1 MLLRRVGYFIFAL
14 LIGVPAQAEIV
25 DLSDHSPLAKVY
37 FVPEPKAAD
46 VRVQLYLDV
55 GEADRTGPEGLAHYL
70 EHLVAWSADKVHGD
84 GFKARH
90 MNASTSP
97 YWTSYYNSGPPDN
110 FENMLRHAKAV
121 FRPINL
127 TTEFMQTERDVVM
140 REYDLRLRE
149 NPYGQLYDKTKRHL
163 HGDHAAGRSVM
174 GTPES
179 LATITYQDAIDFH
192 KERYDPSRA
201 YLIIHGNLKQNQVRV
216 MVEKHL
222 SELKD
227 IPDVPRRIYDPL
239 PEPPSEGI
247 ETKLSILERS
257 AVQIQGYV
265 QKPDA
270 LSKKD
275 MWYASI
281 LLQDVLNSGHKGGLR
296 KPLYFDNFIVAS
308 IDTFF
313 LFTPL
318 GDIQSIIAFTPEDGI
333 AENDAETRVYAVLDK
348 MVDKGVPPETVE
360 TIRNKTIEQIERLKE
375 SKPNYSFQIAE
386 TGLLNLGY
394 AISPETHV
402 ENLRNVT
409 LEQINSLLRAI
420 VKSRYQ
426 TTGIARKQD

>member
-1 MLLRRVGYFIFAL
+1 MPLRRVCFCIFAL

-70 EHLVAWSADKVHGD
+70 EHLVGWSADKVHGD

-90 MNASTSP
+90 MNAYTLP
-97 YWTSYYNSGPPDN
+97 YWTSYFNSGPPDI

-121 FRPINL
+121 FQPINL
-127 TTEFMQTERDVVM
+127 TTDFMQTERDVVM

-163 HGDHAAGRSVM
+163 HRDHAAGRSVM

-179 LATITYQDAIDFH
+179 LATITYQDAIEFH

-201 YLIIHGNLKQNQVRV
+201 YLIIHGNLKQNQVQV

-222 SELKD
+222 SELQD
-227 IPDVPRRIYDPL
+227 IPDVPRRICDPL

-247 ETKLSILERS
+247 ETKLPVLERS
-257 AVQIQGYV
+257 AVHIHGYV
-265 QKPDA
+265 QKPET

-281 LLQDVLNSGHKGGLR
+281 LLQDVWNSGHKGGLR
-296 KPLYFDNFIVAS
+296 KPLYFDDFIVAD

-318 GDIQSIIAFTPEDGI
+318 GDIQFVVAFAPEDGVT
-333 AENDAETRVYAVLDK
+333 EKDALPKVYAVLETMADT
-348 MVDKGVPPETVE
+348 GVPSETVE
-360 TIRNKTIEQIERLKE
+360 IIRNKTIEQVERLTE
-375 SKPNYSFQIAE
+375 SKPNYSFEIAE
-386 TGLLNLGY
+386 AGLLNLGY

-420 VKSRYQ
+420 VESRYQ
-426 TTGIARKQD
+426 TTGIATKQD